1 MRWFNF
7 KSLMLLLSC
16 TASHQGAK
24 TNKEKGKCRSE
35 FTTRLLAAYQWQLVP
50 LFWHRVTSHSCTF
63 PTDSCQFSWQSSE
76 PQRKHRNEVFD
87 AACKDSHTPPLFTHR
102 CWCQR
107 TVHDRTSVELLRW
120 KQTNWLQQTFLWKPS
135 MCTSL
140 FTRWKAIKVIRVLP
154 LRNMNICTESHPNSS
169 HHSWDVGVA
178 TITRD
183 SS

>member
-76 PQRKHRNEVFD
+76 PQRNTVMKCLMLRV
-87 AACKDSHTPPLFTHR
+87 KTHTHLHFSLIGVDVKELFMIELQLS
-102 CWCQR
+102 CWGENKPIGYNRHFSENHQC
-107 TVHDRTSVELLRW
+107 VHHC
-120 KQTNWLQQTFLWKPS
+120 LQDEKPS
-135 MCTSL
+135 
-140 FTRWKAIKVIRVLP
+140 K
-154 LRNMNICTESHPNSS
+154 
-169 HHSWDVGVA
+169 
-178 TITRD
+178 
-183 SS
+183 